1 MKFRGARLV
10 RREPE
15 ARTRSERATE
25 LAQASVG
32 EEQRAAGLDVRTL
45 WEVGPGG
52 GADESPG
59 GSSARGSCA
68 AAGGNSSGGEG
79 RVFARAGF
87 TSTAARKRIERCRYW
102 DDAFPAST

>member
-15 ARTRSERATE
+15 ARSRSERATE

-45 WEVGPGG
+45 WEVDL
-52 GADESPG
+52 AAERTRALVAQ
-59 GSSARGSCA
+59 AREEA
-68 AAGGNSSGGEG
+68 AQRLAATVRE
-79 RVFARAGF
+79 ARAAF
-87 TSTAARKRIERCRYW
+87 SRARALPRRQRENE
-102 DDAFPAST
+102 